1 MIVKIKKLHKDAVI
15 PKYQTSGSGCFDLTV
30 NSIKSQSKNMITYG
44 TGLSFEIPE
53 NFIGNI
59 YPRSSIVKTGV
70 RLANNVG
77 KIDSDYRGEVLVVF
91 DIINQDLPIY
101 EVGERCC
108 QMEIV
113 PVIQVEFEEV
123 SNLSVSDRGE
133 GGYGSTGK

>member
-1 MIVKIKKLHKDAVI
+1 MIVKIKKLHENAVI
-15 PKYQTSGSGCFDLTV
+15 PKYQTLGSGCFDLTITSV
-30 NSIKSQSKNMITYG
+30 KSQSKNMITYG

-53 NFIGNI
+53 AFIGNI
-59 YPRSSIVKTGV
+59 YPRSSIIKTGV

-77 KIDSDYRGEVLVVF
+77 KIDSDYRGEILVVF

-113 PVIQVEFEEV
+113 PIIQVKFEEV
-123 SNLSVSDRGE
+123 SELNESERSNKGF
-133 GGYGSTGK
+133 GSSGK